1 METANKLIT
10 VDTRSKEFKSAYIK
24 LICEGNSEAT
34 ALKTLGV
41 KWIDFFE
48 VAADDPDFRKD
59 IEEARKFRAEIWV
72 DRIVRNIDNNSL
84 LPKEA
89 VPAAKLEFEM
99 LKFLAGA
106 DNPDRYGGK
115 GGSKVDVNIDLS
127 QFQLIKPDEALK
139 VLQDDP
145 FRNPVKVDNIEVL
158 PKDKK

>member
-1 METANKLIT
+1 METAKELIT
-10 VDTRSKEFKSAYIK
+10 IDPHSNEFKAAYVR

-34 ALKTLGV
+34 ALKTLGI

-48 VAADDPDFRKD
+48 AAADDPDFRKD

-72 DRIVRNIDNNSL
+72 DRIVKSIDSNSM
-84 LPKEA
+84 LPKDS

-99 LKFLAGA
+99 LKFLASA

-127 QFQLIKPDEALK
+127 QFQLIKPEEALK

-145 FRNPVKVDNIEVL
+145 FRKPVKIDNVEIL
-158 PKDKK
+158 PKDRK